1 MRLTLLGTGHAM
13 TTACYNTCFAL
24 TVQGRHLLVDGGGGS
39 GLPAQAKAAG
49 IVWRDVDAIFCTHKH
64 IDHLLGVIWAAR
76 AIMQDM
82 FRGTRE
88 RDLAILAHPELAELI
103 ARLLRE
109 LIREEEACLVGSR
122 VHIQPL
128 GDGEERRLLG
138 RRTVF
143 FDIGSDQDKQFG
155 FAMDLKGPAPSHGPG
170 DPEEPGRL
178 VCLGDEP
185 LHPAGERYA
194 RGASLLMHEA
204 FCLALEAERFHP
216 YEKRHS
222 TARDACLN
230 AARMQARAVL
240 LYHTEDSCL
249 AQRKMRYQAEG
260 REVFGGAIYVP
271 DDLESL
277 ELDEDSP

>member
-1 MRLTLLGTGHAM
+1 
-13 TTACYNTCFAL
+13 
-24 TVQGRHLLVDGGGGS
+24 
-39 GLPAQAKAAG
+39 
-49 IVWRDVDAIFCTHKH
+49 
-64 IDHLLGVIWAAR
+64 
-76 AIMQDM
+76 
-82 FRGTRE
+82 
-88 RDLAILAHPELAELI
+88 
-103 ARLLRE
+103 
-109 LIREEEACLVGSR
+109 
-122 VHIQPL
+122 
-128 GDGEERRLLG
+128 
-138 RRTVF
+138 RTVF